1 MKVLLVKPQTYM
13 NNSGEAVRDIASF
26 YKIPPQNIIVIV
38 DDINFDTGVLRIRP
52 KGSDGGQKG
61 IRDIIELLG
70 TEEIMRIKI
79 GVGKKPRP
87 DYDVVSWVLGKFPEE
102 QKNDLNK
109 ALENAVKACD
119 EIILRGIDSAMNKYN
134 N

>member
-1 MKVLLVKPQTYM
+1 M
-13 NNSGEAVRDIASF
+13 R
-26 YKIPPQNIIVIV
+26 
-38 DDINFDTGVLRIRP
+38 R